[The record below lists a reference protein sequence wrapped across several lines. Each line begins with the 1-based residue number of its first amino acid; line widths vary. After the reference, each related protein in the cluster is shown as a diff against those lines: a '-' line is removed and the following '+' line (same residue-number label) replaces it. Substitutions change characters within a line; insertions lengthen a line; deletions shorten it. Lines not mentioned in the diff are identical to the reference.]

1 MQINWESTINQIFSD
16 TLTCPRC
23 SLGYAELVV
32 SYSRRTSL
40 NSYAPRHRE
49 CPRGNECE
57 ARKLITLCEVCA
69 NEENVPG
76 MKADADQLLE
86 AYIIDCRRD
95 LEDAL
100 DYLSDLWRDDIDL
113 ESNNLEKRLEDV
125 DPNTYKDEI
134 AWRDRLESEY
144 LSYHNEFRKR
154 KIRIPHPGWVSEYVE
169 EILSLGYETQLGN

>member
-16 TLTCPRC
+16 VLTCPKC
-23 SLGYAELVV
+23 SLGFSELVI

-40 NSYAPRHRE
+40 NPYAPRHRE
-49 CPRGNECE
+49 CPGGNECE
-57 ARKLITLCEVCA
+57 ARKLITLCEACA

-76 MKADADQLLE
+76 MNANTDQLLE

-113 ESNNLEKRLEDV
+113 EINNLEKRLEDV
-125 DPNTYKDEI
+125 DPNTYKEEV
-134 AWRDRLESEY
+134 AWRDRLEAEY

-154 KIRIPHPGWVSEYVE
+154 KIRIPHPGWKSEYIE
-169 EILSLGYETQLGN
+169 EILSLGYETRLGN

>member
-1 MQINWESTINQIFSD
+1 
-16 TLTCPRC
+16 
-23 SLGYAELVV
+23 
-32 SYSRRTSL
+32 
-40 NSYAPRHRE
+40 
-49 CPRGNECE
+49 
-57 ARKLITLCEVCA
+57 
-69 NEENVPG
+69 